1 MLRLCLP
8 GIYAAAGKGEKIILY
23 QLKIIMKAQQADA
36 ADSTERRK
44 GTCNAET
51 LLKRGQYKR
60 KQASTQEACF

>member
-1 MLRLCLP
+1 
-8 GIYAAAGKGEKIILY
+8 
-23 QLKIIMKAQQADA
+23 MKAQQADA

-51 LLKRGQYKR
+51 LLKRGEYKR